1 VRAIAVR
8 AARWRTSMPRRGSG
22 FVIITRRI
30 RHFHYRSQTAI
41 LNSSPIE
48 RGDQMSVLLLTL
60 VLAVVPAAAIRYGT
74 DSRPGFS
81 GRVDWRELDS

>member
-1 VRAIAVR
+1 
-8 AARWRTSMPRRGSG
+8 
-22 FVIITRRI
+22 
-30 RHFHYRSQTAI
+30 
-41 LNSSPIE
+41 
-48 RGDQMSVLLLTL
+48 MSVLLLTL